1 MPRVL
6 RDKHNSN
13 RDMLEPWQDQ
23 CTPGALPQEYSA
35 SQVAEEIASS
45 TAKCAVLER
54 ENAELRTALRKS
66 INDSVFGK
74 EFEAISVDREH
85 MTVLIEQLKME
96 KSHLVESVLS
106 LSGEVDDANRARQED
121 QTKFKQEVLRHG
133 ENEKALRASK
143 YRMGMQVV
151 ELLKIRGVNNAVC
164 QELNSH
170 IANACV
176 TPTLPSLLATSF
188 SSSLSAAAASSSSF
202 SSGMLDP
209 HAPSTENKSGEAGET
224 DGRFHM
230 HTQSNDR
237 GGGSNSSSRDTDDAP
252 AGNTRRRQ
260 KNHRMSSKSPG
271 RRRRSE
277 VLSRDETESIISSVS
292 THRSGASTSAAMSKS
307 SSMHHSRHS
316 KAHSTPITAESLA
329 LLDKQNNEGGRN
341 VSRATAPPPAEV
353 APRNTNWWG
362 F

>member
-1 MPRVL
+1 MESSSGDLLDPSWL
-6 RDKHNSN
+6 G
-13 RDMLEPWQDQ
+13 QDQ
-23 CTPGALPQEYSA
+23 GSGGATSLSREYTA
-35 SQVAEEIASS
+35 AQVAEEIASS
-45 TAKCAVLER
+45 LAKCAVLER
-54 ENAELRTALRKS
+54 ENTELRTALRKS

-74 EFEAISVDREH
+74 EFEAISVDRER

-96 KSHLVESVLS
+96 KSHLVESVLN

-151 ELLKIRGVNNAVC
+151 ELLKIRGVNNSVC

-188 SSSLSAAAASSSSF
+188 ASSSS
-202 SSGMLDP
+202 SSQGLLDP
-209 HAPSTENKSGEAGET
+209 HAPSTENKSSGET
-224 DGRFHM
+224 EADGRRIHVH
-230 HTQSNDR
+230 HTTAASPLSAGRDDATTS
-237 GGGSNSSSRDTDDAP
+237 GSSSRRHHR
-252 AGNTRRRQ
+252 AG
-260 KNHRMSSKSPG
+260 KSPG

-277 VLSRDETESIISSVS
+277 VLDRDETESIISSVS

-307 SSMHHSRHS
+307 SSMHHSRHN
-316 KAHSTPITAESLA
+316 KAHSTPITAETLA
-329 LLDKQNNEGGRN
+329 LLDKQNNEGGRGGGGG
-341 VSRATAPPPAEV
+341 RAAQQPAPEV
-353 APRNTNWWG
+353 APRNVSGGWGWG